1 MNERLEKTQ
10 KELTAEIK
18 KIASEI
24 AKTDSFIGLIA
35 NELKIRE
42 LHEKLLILK
51 FMERQRLDFNDFE
64 QPLPPEIE
72 EAEMEEPEAEELA
85 PSSKKE
91 VETMVIQDKKELV
104 LTMEEDDFDD
114 FLKSEK
120 QLPEIQI
127 DFNDRMAFL
136 NQLFDGDIASYDL
149 MIEALHRIDSP
160 SSSQKY
166 LSELKKEMHWTD
178 KEEYLNRLEILV
190 LKRFE

>member
-1 MNERLEKTQ
+1 MSERLEKTQ

-72 EAEMEEPEAEELA
+72 EAETEKPEAEELA

-91 VETMVIQDKKELV
+91 VETTVIQDKKEV
-104 LTMEEDDFDD
+104 ALTMEEDDFDD

-136 NQLFDGDIASYDL
+136 NQLFDGDTASYDL